1 MISNS
6 SSQGIEREFP
16 YTRGDFEFLR
26 KVASDRTGIVIS
38 EDKFNMFYARLSR
51 RVRAL
56 RLSSFKEYC
65 AYLQEER
72 ADKETLELINAITTN
87 QTAFFRENHH
97 FEYLSQKVI
106 PELSRQNSNTGRIRI
121 WSAGCSTGEEP
132 YSISMVLHE
141 SPLPGEGWDVGISA
155 SDVDSSALD
164 HATRGVYPGER
175 VAGVERRRLRRWFL
189 KGKGVQQG
197 MVRLKPEVRRL
208 IVFSKVNLAEGW
220 ELPEPMDV
228 IFCRNVIIY
237 FDKATKG
244 KLIGR
249 FADALKT
256 GGYLF
261 LGHSESLFQVTDR
274 FELVGN
280 TIYKKKE

>member
-1 MISNS
+1 M
-6 SSQGIEREFP
+6 EREFP

-51 RVRAL
+51 RVREL

-65 AYLQEER
+65 DYLQEER

-106 PELSRQNSNTGRIRI
+106 PELSRRNSNTGKIRI

-141 SPLPGEGWDVGISA
+141 SVLLEEDWDVGISA

-164 HATRGVYPGER
+164 RASRGVYPEER
-175 VAGVERRRLRRWFL
+175 IVGIKRRRLHRWFL

-197 MVRLKPEVRRL
+197 MVCLKPEVRSL
-208 IVFSKVNLAEGW
+208 IVFSLLNLTEDW
-220 ELPEPMDV
+220 VLPEPMDV

-237 FDKATKG
+237 FDKETKA
-244 KLIGR
+244 KLIDR
-249 FADALKT
+249 FANALKT

-280 TIYKKKE
+280 TIYKKKG